1 MYLSYVLSL
10 FPLSLSEH
18 VYSNVAYRQYT
29 YWIRMKLERQIP
41 IAIPSCLVLKIWR
54 ASQVKVET
62 VRALNMSIY
71 SLAVLLDNINIIFGI
86 FG

>member
-1 MYLSYVLSL
+1 MYLSYVLSLL

-29 YWIRMKLERQIP
+29 YWIRVKLGQQIP

-62 VRALNMSIY
+62 ARALNMSIN
-71 SLAVLLDNINIIFGI
+71 SLDR
-86 FG
+86 